1 MADDL
6 KDVIRRVK
14 EQADIVAVVG
24 RVVPLTRA
32 GTSYKGLCPFHK
44 EKTPSFNVVPA
55 KGIYHCFGCKAGG
68 SVVDFVMNTEKL
80 EFMEALKRLADEIGI
95 EVPAAGRRGE
105 GGVESEDRRRALLGA
120 NEFAMKWLREN
131 LLKNRNPVA
140 SAYMQKRGITPDL
153 AEKFALGA
161 ALDDWATLREAAR
174 AKGYSDDLL
183 LEVGL
188 CKRNEERG
196 TVYDRLRHR
205 LVFPIRDH
213 MGRVVGFGGR
223 RLREEGDDK
232 EAKYLNS
239 PETPLYHKGRTLY
252 ALDVAGPRI
261 SETGFAIVT
270 EGYMDAIMAHR
281 YGFGQTVASLGTALT
296 SDQARLLK
304 RYASRVVFLYDGDDA
319 GRNAMLRAGESLLA
333 AGIDTRV
340 VLLPKA
346 DDPDTFLLREGADA
360 LQEMIDH
367 AIEYF
372 EFAVSMQAE
381 ELELT
386 SLAGQAE
393 LVERTAPLLS
403 AITNEVQREAAIAR
417 LLARLGSLPREAVYR
432 IVERR
437 GREGRAPASAAPDAA
452 PQEAPATLDQQ
463 ESFALRLM
471 IESEEALDILRAH
484 IHIEWLGDS
493 RLEPWIMF
501 LLSHDGDAQTLL
513 AHAEAE
519 GMMIGDPGVVPGVL
533 ADTRPIGDAKEAARQ
548 LAVRLKLRHHRKVAR
563 EMMEAI
569 REKHRE
575 DPAGMPEGLMRELQE
590 ETKLTASIRV
600 PSAPSPQPE

>member
-1 MADDL
+1 MSDDL
-6 KDVIRRVK
+6 KDVIRRIK

-80 EFMEALKRLADEIGI
+80 EFMEALKRLADDLGI

-105 GGVESEDRRRALLGA
+105 GGAESEDRRRSLIAA
-120 NEFAMKWLREN
+120 NEFALKWMREN

-140 SAYMQKRGITPDL
+140 NAYMQKRGITPEL

-161 ALDDWATLREAAR
+161 ALDDWATLREAAK
-174 AKGYSDDLL
+174 AKGFSDELL

-205 LVFPIRDH
+205 LIFPIRDH
-213 MGRVVGFGGR
+213 MGRPVGFGGR
-223 RLREEGDDK
+223 RLREEGD

-239 PETPLYHKGRTLY
+239 PETPLYSKGRTLY
-252 ALDVAGPRI
+252 ALDIAGPRI
-261 SETGFAIVT
+261 SETGYAIIT
-270 EGYMDAIMAHR
+270 EGYMDTIMAHR

-296 SDQARLLK
+296 AEQARLLK
-304 RYASRVVFLYDGDDA
+304 RYASRAVFLYDGDDA
-319 GRNAMLRAGESLLA
+319 GRNAMLRAGEALLA

-340 VLLPKA
+340 VLLPKE
-346 DDPDTFLLREGADA
+346 DDPDTFLLREGAQA
-360 LQEMIDH
+360 LQRLIEH
-367 AIEYF
+367 AQEYF
-372 EFAVSMQAE
+372 EFAVGVHAAG
-381 ELELT
+381 LELT
-386 SLAGQAE
+386 SLSGQAE
-393 LVERTAPLLS
+393 LVEKTAPLL
-403 AITNEVQREAAIAR
+403 AAMTNDVQREAGISR
-417 LLARLGSLPREAVYR
+417 LLGRLGSLPREAVYR
-432 IVERR
+432 ILDRR
-437 GREGRAPASAAPDAA
+437 GREGRAPATAPE
-452 PQEAPATLDQQ
+452 PQQREAPAALDQQ

-484 IHIEWLGDS
+484 IHIEWLGDTV
-493 RLEPWIMF
+493 LEPWLMY
-501 LLSHDGDAQTLL
+501 LLSHDGDAATLL

-519 GMMIGDPGVVPGVL
+519 GMRIGEASVVPQVL
-533 ADTRPIGDAKEAARQ
+533 ADTRPLGDAKEAARQ

-563 EMMEAI
+563 EMVEAI
-569 REKHRE
+569 REKYRE
-575 DPAGMPEGLMRELQE
+575 DPSGVPEGLMRLLHE
-590 ETKLTASIRV
+590 ETKLTASIKV
-600 PSAPSPQPE
+600 PSAAAHAAGEA